1 MSKWFTGLTEPLGTN
16 ICIRSDG
23 SQRLSMDMFSH
34 SWLISCLFL
43 FLFLRTVRARRASRC
58 GASPQSEV
66 TMAVDHP
73 NTRDSWNS
81 AILGLDPKRA
91 ARLTGRMALSESK
104 FVLMTDKG
112 RFTQIDRTQGRLLTS
127 ARCTAPGRLVIEG
140 TIPQAGGQP
149 GVYRLEA
156 MFTEAEAWA
165 VALQPFVDPD
175 APKFGVMPPNLAG
188 PKTT

>member
-1 MSKWFTGLTEPLGTN
+1 MDIILTIVGLFL
-16 ICIRSDG
+16 
-23 SQRLSMDMFSH
+23 
-34 SWLISCLFL
+34 CLFL
-43 FLFLRTVRARRASRC
+43 FLFLRTVRARRAFL
-58 GASPQSEV
+58 AVELLPKSEV
-66 TMAVDHP
+66 SMAVDRFP
-73 NTRDSWNS
+73 IRAMAFGT
-81 AILGLDPKRA
+81 APILGLDPKRA